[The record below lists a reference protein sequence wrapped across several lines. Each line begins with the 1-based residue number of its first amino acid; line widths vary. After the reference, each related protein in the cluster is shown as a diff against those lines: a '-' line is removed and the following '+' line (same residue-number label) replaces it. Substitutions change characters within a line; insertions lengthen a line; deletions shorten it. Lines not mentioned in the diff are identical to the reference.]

1 MEHHPTRCWWDVMG
15 SKLTKEFVI
24 LLCLKIISDI
34 TTITPS
40 QWYLID
46 VLNSDDDHID
56 MPNLIKMVKLT
67 KNQYYDF
74 NFISWRSGCCVMLKS
89 TIPYECFE
97 GGMGPLKL
105 NSHTVQKYLSGGQ
118 TTKWV
123 AEKKGNCLSDG
134 KIALFSTPTASHAV
148 RRVFVPRDRLAPKDP
163 FSCASLQEPIK
174 KR

>member
-1 MEHHPTRCWWDVMG
+1 MG

-67 KNQYYDF
+67 KNPHYDF
-74 NFISWRSGCCVMLKS
+74 NFI
-89 TIPYECFE
+89 YF
-97 GGMGPLKL
+97 
-105 NSHTVQKYLSGGQ
+105 H
-118 TTKWV
+118 
-123 AEKKGNCLSDG
+123 
-134 KIALFSTPTASHAV
+134 LFS
-148 RRVFVPRDRLAPKDP
+148 FICEL
-163 FSCASLQEPIK
+163 
-174 KR
+174 

>member
-24 LLCLKIISDI
+24 LLCLRIISDI

-97 GGMGPLKL
+97 GGMGPLQL

-123 AEKKGNCLSDG
+123 AEKKENCRSDG
-134 KIALFSTPTASHAV
+134 KIYLFFLPNCVSRCPSCFCPAW
-148 RRVFVPRDRLAPKDP
+148 P
-163 FSCASLQEPIK
+163 FSSKGTILTLSPAHPYKSQ
-174 KR
+174 